1 MFYSP
6 NSENNAHTRAAILD
20 YVLYRFICILFWSL
34 KQVKTMKNAHFKC
47 PRAQGDRSKPL
58 KVEFTVMEDNKRQH
72 ILLITENL
80 EPAKICIMLEKL
92 LK

>member
-1 MFYSP
+1 
-6 NSENNAHTRAAILD
+6 
-20 YVLYRFICILFWSL
+20 
-34 KQVKTMKNAHFKC
+34 MKNAHFKC

-72 ILLITENL
+72 RLLITENL
-80 EPAKICIMLEKL
+80 EPAKICIMHEKL